1 MGQDRRLGV
10 KELMVLLSFSRQE
23 TSPMR
28 SLSRS
33 FSDPSRYQASYSE
46 DEMMSEDD
54 HAENQEMANITENGE
69 DMNPWLPR
77 ERSPSK

>member
-1 MGQDRRLGV
+1 MLI
-10 KELMVLLSFSRQE
+10 LFLSCSRQAM
-23 TSPMR
+23 SPSR

-46 DEMMSEDD
+46 DEMMSED
-54 HAENQEMANITENGE
+54 HLVKNQEMSNITENGE

-77 ERSPSK
+77 ERSHSK

>member
-1 MGQDRRLGV
+1 M
-10 KELMVLLSFSRQE
+10 LLCSRQE
-23 TSPMR
+23 TSPSR

-54 HAENQEMANITENGE
+54 LVKHQEMFNITENGE
-69 DMNPWLPR
+69 DMNPELTQ
-77 ERSPSK
+77 KALF